1 MHLTNSVKRTIV
13 LLCIGMMF
21 FATGKLFAQDSLRV
35 MNAVRISER
44 IKIDGVLDEPA
55 WETSEVFFGKFYQL
69 APDNGAEASYD
80 SRLYLGYDNRALYVA
95 AKFYDPDPQSIPQE
109 LGDRDDFEINVD
121 AFGISF
127 DPVKKGQNGF
137 MYIVTAAGVQAD
149 AIMTSRSF
157 DSNWDAVWNS
167 EVSITSEGWVVEIE
181 IPYAAIRFP
190 NKEKH
195 VWGVNVFRISK
206 RLNEDTSWNFID
218 REIQGELNQAGE
230 LHGLEN
236 IKPPLRLSFLPYFS
250 VGGEYNSGTES
261 FARTIA
267 GGMDMKLGI
276 NESFTLDMSLVPDF
290 SQVQSDNVV
299 LNLSPFEV
307 RFDENRPFFTEGMN
321 LFNKGRI
328 FYSRRIGQQRG
339 YVDDEDLN
347 DAEHVS
353 WFPLTTQLVNTT
365 KLSGRTGGGTGIG
378 LLNSVTANTY
388 AQITDTATSRTRNY
402 LVEPTSNYNVFVID
416 QQLKN
421 NSFVG
426 LINTNTVRTGDYR
439 DANVTLADF
448 RFRDK
453 SNTYGISGNGGVS
466 NVYRTNE
473 GQEYNTQGFKGR
485 LSFAKVSGKFQ
496 FGTTAQ
502 FMDDNWDIND
512 LGFMRRNNQIEYS
525 ARVGYNIFRPFGIF
539 NMFRSNLRFNYEQLY
554 NPNTYVEA
562 GFGGNANVQFKN
574 FWWSGFGF
582 NVRPFESY
590 NYFEPRQPGYF
601 WKTRGSFNFNVF
613 VSTDDRKKFSLSTY
627 TGLWHRPE
635 DGALAFFGG
644 IEPYYRVSNR
654 FSINYEVN
662 FDNIKNGKG
671 YVTKQYDENDVLENI
686 IFGLRNQ
693 NTLTNTIW
701 LKYTFTNKM
710 GVNFRLRHYW
720 SWVEHPQFYELGRDG
735 ALYDSDYTG
744 IDESGQ
750 AKHNTTFNAFNI
762 DMVYTWQV
770 APGSFFTAV
779 WKNQI
784 YNSQNFAQRSF
795 TENLNDTFSSSSTN
809 ILTLKLVYFIDIAYF
824 RKKEY

>member
-1 MHLTNSVKRTIV
+1 MVISGT
-13 LLCIGMMF
+13 
-21 FATGKLFAQDSLRV
+21 LFAQDSLRV

-44 IKIDGVLDEPA
+44 IKIDGELDEPA
-55 WETSEVFFGKFYQL
+55 WQEAEVFNGKFYQL
-69 APDNGAEASYD
+69 APDNGAEASYN
-80 SRLYLGYDNRALYVA
+80 SRLYLAYDNRALYVA

-137 MYIVTAAGVQAD
+137 MYIVTAAGVQGD

-157 DSNWDAVWNS
+157 DENWDAVWKS
-167 EVSITSEGWVVEIE
+167 EVSITEEGWLVEVE
-181 IPYAAIRFP
+181 IPYSAIRFP
-190 NKEKH
+190 NKESH

-206 RLNEDTSWNFID
+206 RLNEETSWNFID

-230 LHGLEN
+230 LHGLAN

-250 VGGEYNSGTES
+250 VGGEYNSGSES
-261 FARTIA
+261 FARTFA

-276 NESFTLDMSLVPDF
+276 SESFTLDMSLVPDF

-339 YVDDEDLN
+339 HVDDDDLSES
-347 DAEHVS
+347 EHVS
-353 WFPLTTQLVNTT
+353 WYPLTTQLINAT

-388 AQITDTATSRTRNY
+388 AQITDTVTERRRNY
-402 LVEPTSNYNVFVID
+402 LVEPTSNYNVFVVD

-421 NSFVG
+421 NSYVG
-426 LINTNTVRTGDYR
+426 IINTNVVRTGDFR
-439 DANVTLADF
+439 DANVTLGDF

-453 SNTYGISGNGGVS
+453 SNTYSLSGSGGLS
-466 NVYRTNE
+466 NVFLTTE
-473 GQEYNTQGFKGR
+473 GVEYNTRGFKGR
-485 LSFAKVSGKFQ
+485 LSFSKVSGKFQ
-496 FGTTAQ
+496 FGTTVEV
-502 FMDDNWDIND
+502 MDDKWDIND
-512 LGFMRRNNQIEYS
+512 LGFMRRNNQVQYFG
-525 ARVGYNIFRPFGIF
+525 RVGYNIFKPFSVF
-539 NMFRSNLRFNYEQLY
+539 NSMRTNLRFSYEQLY

-562 GFGGNANVQFKN
+562 EIGGNFNAQFKN
-574 FWWSGFGF
+574 FWGTGF
-582 NVRPFESY
+582 NFNIRPFDNY
-590 NYFEPRQPGYF
+590 NYFEPREPGYY
-601 WKTRGSFNFNVF
+601 WKTEGSFNAFLF
-613 VSTDDRKKFSLSTY
+613 LSSDDRKKFRA
-627 TGLWHRPE
+627 GGHMGFWHRPQ
-635 DGALAFFGG
+635 DGATSLFGSIG
-644 IEPYYRVSNR
+644 PSYRISNR
-654 FSINYEVN
+654 LNIDYDLN
-662 FDNIKNGKG
+662 FQNTRNGKG
-671 YVTKQYDENDVLENI
+671 YVTKEYDDNDELENI

-693 NTLTNTIW
+693 NTLTNTMN

-720 SWVEHPQFYELGRDG
+720 SWVEHPQFYDLHTDG
-735 ALYDSDYTG
+735 ELYDSDYTG
-744 IDESGQ
+744 VDENGMPL
-750 AKHNTTFNAFNI
+750 HNTTFNAFNI
-762 DMVYTWQV
+762 DMVYSWQV

-784 YNSQNFAQRSF
+784 YASSDIAQKSF
-795 TENLNDTFSSSSTN
+795 IENLDETFSSSSTN

-824 RKKEY
+824 RKQD